1 MDNMFFDIDM
11 ENLPK
16 HIAIIMDGNGR
27 WATKRG
33 FSRSVGHKAGADNI
47 KKLCLHA
54 ADVGVKYLSLYAFS
68 TENFKRSAEE
78 VNFLMDLFI
87 RVFTTEFKVFEENNV
102 KVLFSGRR
110 EPLSKKV
117 LETMDGI
124 VERTKN
130 NTALVLNICLNYG
143 GQSEIADTTKKICQ
157 MYKDGLIKLEDIT
170 PEFIQHNLY
179 QDLPPLDFVI
189 RTSGELRI
197 SNFMPYQSSY
207 AEYYFPKILFP
218 DFDNVEFDKA
228 IEEFNKRNRRF
239 GGYDENKSN

>member
-1 MDNMFFDIDM
+1 MNKDFII
-11 ENLPK
+11 PC
-16 HIAIIMDGNGR
+16 HVGIIMDGNGR

-33 FSRSVGHKAGADNI
+33 LSRSVGHKAGADNI

-130 NTALVLNICLNYG
+130 NTDLVLNICLNYG

>member
-1 MDNMFFDIDM
+1 MNKDFII
-11 ENLPK
+11 PC
-16 HIAIIMDGNGR
+16 HVGIIMDGNGR

-33 FSRSVGHKAGADNI
+33 LSRSAGHKAGADNI

-68 TENFKRSAEE
+68 TENFKRSTEE

-87 RVFTTEFKVFEENNV
+87 RVFTTEFKVFEENDV

-189 RTSGELRI
+189 RTSGELRT

>member
-1 MDNMFFDIDM
+1 MNKDFII
-11 ENLPK
+11 PC
-16 HIAIIMDGNGR
+16 HVGIIMDGNGR

-33 FSRSVGHKAGADNI
+33 FSRSVGHKAGANNI

-117 LETMDGI
+117 LETIDGI

-189 RTSGELRI
+189 RTSGELRT
-197 SNFMPYQSSY
+197 SNFMLYQSSY

>member
-1 MDNMFFDIDM
+1 MNKDFII
-11 ENLPK
+11 PC
-16 HIAIIMDGNGR
+16 HVGIIMDGNGR

-33 FSRSVGHKAGADNI
+33 LSRSAGHKAGADNI

-179 QDLPPLDFVI
+179 QDLPLLDFVI
-189 RTSGELRI
+189 RTSGELRT

>member
-1 MDNMFFDIDM
+1 MNKDFII
-11 ENLPK
+11 PC
-16 HIAIIMDGNGR
+16 HVGIIMDGNGR

-87 RVFTTEFKVFEENNV
+87 KVFTTEFKVFEENNV

-170 PEFIQHNLY
+170 PEFIQHNLE
-179 QDLPPLDFVI
+179 QDLPPLDCVI

>member
-1 MDNMFFDIDM
+1 MNKDFII
-11 ENLPK
+11 PC
-16 HIAIIMDGNGR
+16 HVGIIMDGNGR

-33 FSRSVGHKAGADNI
+33 LSRSAGHKAGADNI

-130 NTALVLNICLNYG
+130 NTDLVLNICLNYG

-189 RTSGELRI
+189 RTSGELRT

>member
-1 MDNMFFDIDM
+1 MNKDFII
-11 ENLPK
+11 PC
-16 HIAIIMDGNGR
+16 HVGIIMDGNGR

-110 EPLSKKV
+110 EPLPKKV

-124 VERTKN
+124 VEKTKN